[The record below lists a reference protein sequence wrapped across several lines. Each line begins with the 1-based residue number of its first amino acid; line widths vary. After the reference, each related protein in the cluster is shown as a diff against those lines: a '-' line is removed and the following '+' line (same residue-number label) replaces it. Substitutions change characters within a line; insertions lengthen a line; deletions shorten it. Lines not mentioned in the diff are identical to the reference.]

1 VKDNSARIRRVKF
14 GTTTLAILMS
24 LAASLALADDF
35 RTSNGKEYKNAT
47 VIRVE
52 GDGIVLKSKTG
63 ISKVYFI
70 ELPKDVQ
77 EKFHYG
83 PAKPIPAQREREPI
97 TAGTTQDGPRQANGG
112 SKVVVVGQ
120 TSGRRQAD
128 GGGKL
133 VVVGQTVGSLKVIGA
148 GIVVLLVVVL
158 AVLRNRSRI
167 SKSSK
172 WSIGKSSLT
181 TSAKPVGVTAMCR
194 RWIAKGAQSGLLTRN
209 WWCEPTQLQRPRA
222 HGIRLKSHRHPTADA
237 TKLRLL
243 KLVRWAT
250 TNRD

>member
-1 VKDNSARIRRVKF
+1 VKY
-14 GTTTLAILMS
+14 GTTLLAILAALS
-24 LAASLALADDF
+24 ASLVLAENF
-35 RTSNGKEYKNAT
+35 KTVNGKEYKDAT

-83 PAKPIPAQREREPI
+83 PAKPRPAQREGEPI
-97 TAGTTQDGPRQANGG
+97 TTGTTQAGPRQGNDG
-112 SKVVVVGQ
+112 SNVVVVGQ
-120 TSGRRQAD
+120 TPGRRQAD

-133 VVVGQTVGSLKVIGA
+133 VVVGQTVDRLKVVGA

-158 AVLRNRSRI
+158 AVLRNRSRR

-172 WSIGKSSLT
+172 
-181 TSAKPVGVTAMCR
+181 
-194 RWIAKGAQSGLLTRN
+194 
-209 WWCEPTQLQRPRA
+209 
-222 HGIRLKSHRHPTADA
+222 
-237 TKLRLL
+237 
-243 KLVRWAT
+243 
-250 TNRD
+250 

>member
-1 VKDNSARIRRVKF
+1 MKNWQPA
-14 GTTTLAILMS
+14 LAILVALSGS
-24 LAASLALADDF
+24 LVLGEDF
-35 RTSNGKEYKNAT
+35 KTVNGKEYKDAT

-83 PAKPIPAQREREPI
+83 PAKPRPAQREREPI
-97 TAGTTQDGPRQANGG
+97 TAGTTQNEPQQANDA

-120 TSGRRQAD
+120 TPERRQPD

-133 VVVGQTVGSLKVIGA
+133 VVVGQTIGGLKVIGA

-158 AVLRNRSRI
+158 AILRNRSRI

-172 WSIGKSSLT
+172 
-181 TSAKPVGVTAMCR
+181 
-194 RWIAKGAQSGLLTRN
+194 
-209 WWCEPTQLQRPRA
+209 
-222 HGIRLKSHRHPTADA
+222 
-237 TKLRLL
+237 
-243 KLVRWAT
+243 
-250 TNRD
+250 

>member
-1 VKDNSARIRRVKF
+1 VKY
-14 GTTTLAILMS
+14 GTIPLAILAALS
-24 LAASLALADDF
+24 ASLVLAEDF
-35 RTSNGKEYKNAT
+35 KTVNGKEYKDAT

-83 PAKPIPAQREREPI
+83 PAKPRPAQREREPI
-97 TAGTTQDGPRQANGG
+97 TAGTTQDEPRQASDG

-120 TSGRRQAD
+120 TPGRRQAD

-148 GIVVLLVVVL
+148 AIVVLLVVVL
-158 AVLRNRSRI
+158 AVLRNHSRI

-172 WSIGKSSLT
+172 
-181 TSAKPVGVTAMCR
+181 
-194 RWIAKGAQSGLLTRN
+194 
-209 WWCEPTQLQRPRA
+209 
-222 HGIRLKSHRHPTADA
+222 
-237 TKLRLL
+237 
-243 KLVRWAT
+243 
-250 TNRD
+250 